1 MMQELGVDLI
11 HAGSSQ
17 AKGRIERLWNT
28 LHDRLR
34 TKFRRHNSSDI
45 EGAKDKVAIRDYTN
59 KYVGV

>member
-1 MMQELGVDLI
+1 MQDLGVDLI

-34 TKFRRHNSSDI
+34 TEFRRIIFQTLKEQMNF
-45 EGAKDKVAIRDYTN
+45 
-59 KYVGV
+59 